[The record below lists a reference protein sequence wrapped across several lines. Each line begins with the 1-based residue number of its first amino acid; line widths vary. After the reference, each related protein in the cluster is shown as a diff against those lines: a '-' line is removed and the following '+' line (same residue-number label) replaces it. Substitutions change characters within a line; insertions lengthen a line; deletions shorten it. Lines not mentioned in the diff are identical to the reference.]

1 MPSNET
7 LQHIAAKYHKSA
19 AQLCIRW
26 CLQNDILP
34 LPKSVTPS
42 RIVENA
48 DVFDFEI
55 TQEDMEIINGMEYC
69 GGSGLHP
76 DQVDF

>member
-1 MPSNET
+1 M
-7 LQHIAAKYHKSA
+7 
-19 AQLCIRW
+19 
-26 CLQNDILP
+26 
-34 LPKSVTPS
+34 TPS